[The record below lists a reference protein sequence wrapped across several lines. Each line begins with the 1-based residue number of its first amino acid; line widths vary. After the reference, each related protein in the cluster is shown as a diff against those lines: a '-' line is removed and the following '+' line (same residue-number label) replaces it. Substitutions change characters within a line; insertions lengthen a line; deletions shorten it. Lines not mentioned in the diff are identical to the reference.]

1 MFAQSRPRK
10 NMDLLPLVLPK
21 PLLQQQGPCEK
32 RPDDFM
38 DDFELPSHFRK
49 PLHEIYPET
58 IHEDMQFLEEEHL
71 YISDINGIKIPAS
84 DSVTKFAHDYQ
95 EHFNG
100 RLAISMMKNAT
111 KKKWPRL
118 EYVVNSKRVEKC
130 DLTSESGCM
139 MVCSDSTVSVIQPN
153 STFGLD
159 SDTIY
164 NLLNEMKLETES
176 SEEELYV
183 FERTMTDD
191 EILYKWERN
200 GLLKRNMGTAA
211 HRNCELALEGLPYR
225 WYDPEMK
232 AFFTFIKD
240 YMVPK
245 GATIMSTEREIRSL
259 KLDIAGSVDAVFKMP
274 DDSIIVV
281 DWKLSDKLYM
291 NMTGF
296 RKMMAPLNH
305 LDDCDGAGY
314 ALQTSIYQYLFE
326 EEYGYTVSER
336 ILVSLSPDH
345 PFITSV
351 PYLKNEVKYIMEKQE
366 KLVQARNSLTNFKCE
381 ITGKTLV
388 KPVRCEDGRIVSEKV
403 ALLHKLQYTPDNE
416 MEQQLDDEINKIL
429 VPVIFNKEGTQ
440 NWKKMMPKHGG
451 IKPFS

>member
-1 MFAQSRPRK
+1 
-10 NMDLLPLVLPK
+10 MDLIPRVLPK
-21 PLLQQQGPCEK
+21 SLLQRQGPCEK

-38 DDFELPSHFRK
+38 DGFELPAHFRK
-49 PLHEIYPET
+49 PLHDVYPET
-58 IHEDMQFLEEEHL
+58 IHNDMEFLEEEHL
-71 YISDINGIKIPAS
+71 YISDINGMKIPAS

-95 EHFNG
+95 EHFDG
-100 RLAISMMKNAT
+100 RLAINMMKNST

-118 EYVVNSKRVEKC
+118 EYVVNPKKIEKEE
-130 DLTSESGCM
+130 LSSETGCM
-139 MVCSDSTVSVIQPN
+139 IVVSGITVSVMQPN
-153 STFGLD
+153 STFDLD
-159 SDTIY
+159 SNTIY
-164 NLLNEMKLETES
+164 NLLCEMKVQADS
-176 SEEELYV
+176 SQEEEYYS
-183 FERTMTDD
+183 FDRTMTDE
-191 EILYKWERN
+191 EILYKWDRN

-240 YMVPK
+240 YIIPN

-259 KLDIAGSVDAVFKMP
+259 SLDIAGSVDAVFKMP
-274 DDSIIVV
+274 DDSIVVV

-296 RKMMAPLNH
+296 KKMMAPLNH

-326 EEYGYTVSER
+326 KEYGYTVSER
-336 ILVSLSPDH
+336 ILVSLSPEN

-366 KLVQARNSLTNFKCE
+366 KLVQARNSIQGFKCE

-388 KPVRCEDGRIVSEKV
+388 KPVKCTDGRTVSEKV
-403 ALLHKLQYTPDNE
+403 ALLHKLSYTPDNE
-416 MEQQLDDEINKIL
+416 LEKKLDEEIKKVL
-429 VPVIFNKEGTQ
+429 VPVVFDKTGTQ
-440 NWKKMMPKHGG
+440 NWKKLMPKHGG

>member
-1 MFAQSRPRK
+1 
-10 NMDLLPLVLPK
+10 MD
-21 PLLQQQGPCEK
+21 G
-32 RPDDFM
+32 
-38 DDFELPSHFRK
+38 FELPAHFRK
-49 PLHEIYPET
+49 PLHEVYPET
-58 IHEDMQFLEEEHL
+58 IHNDMEFLEEEHL
-71 YISDINGIKIPAS
+71 YVSDINGMKIPAS
-84 DSVTKFAHDYQ
+84 DSVTEFAHDYQ

-100 RLAISMMKNAT
+100 RLAISMMKRSA

-118 EYVVNSKRVEKC
+118 EYVINPQKVEKNEFKC
-130 DLTSESGCM
+130 ELGCM
-139 MVCSDSTVSVIQPN
+139 ITVSDVTVSVMQPN
-153 STFGLD
+153 STFGLE

-164 NLLNEMKLETES
+164 NLLKQIEIKNDSDS
-176 SEEELYV
+176 SQEEEYYI

-240 YMVPK
+240 YIIPN
-245 GATIMSTEREIRSL
+245 GATIMSTEREIRSF

-274 DDSIIVV
+274 DNSIVVV

-296 RKMMAPLNH
+296 KKMMAPLNH

-326 EEYGYTVSER
+326 KEYGYTVSER
-336 ILVSLSPDH
+336 ILVSLSPEN

-366 KLVQARNSLTNFKCE
+366 NLVNARNSIQGFKCE

-388 KPVRCEDGRIVSEKV
+388 KPVKCEDGRTVSEKV
-403 ALLHKLQYTPDNE
+403 ALLHKLKYTPDKE
-416 MEQQLDDEINKIL
+416 LEKQLDEEINKIL
-429 VPVIFNKEGTQ
+429 VPVVFDKTGTQ

-451 IKPFS
+451 IRPFS

>member
-1 MFAQSRPRK
+1 
-10 NMDLLPLVLPK
+10 MDLVPRVLPDS
-21 PLLQQQGPCEK
+21 LLQRQGPCEK

-38 DDFELPSHFRK
+38 DGFELPAHFRK
-49 PLHEIYPET
+49 PLHDVYPET
-58 IHEDMQFLEEEHL
+58 IHNDMEFLEEEHL
-71 YISDINGIKIPAS
+71 YVSDINGMKIPAS

-95 EHFNG
+95 EHFDG
-100 RLAISMMKNAT
+100 KLAITMMKNST

-118 EYVVNSKRVEKC
+118 EYVVNPKKIEKEE
-130 DLTSESGCM
+130 LSSETGCM
-139 MVCSDSTVSVIQPN
+139 IVVSDITVSVMQPN
-153 STFGLD
+153 STFNLD
-159 SDTIY
+159 SNTIY
-164 NLLNEMKLETES
+164 KLLCEMKVQTEPS
-176 SEEELYV
+176 QEEEYYS
-183 FERTMTDD
+183 FDRTMSDE

-240 YMVPK
+240 YIIPN

-259 KLDIAGSVDAVFKMP
+259 SLDIAGSVDAVFKMP
-274 DDSIIVV
+274 DNSIVVV

-296 RKMMAPLNH
+296 KKMMAPLNH

-326 EEYGYTVSER
+326 KEYGYTVSER
-336 ILVSLSPDH
+336 ILVSLSPEN

-366 KLVQARNSLTNFKCE
+366 KLVQARNSIQGFKCE

-388 KPVRCEDGRIVSEKV
+388 KPVKCTDGRIVSEKV
-403 ALLHKLQYTPDNE
+403 ALLHKLSYTPDSE
-416 MEQQLDDEINKIL
+416 LEKQLDEEIKKVL
-429 VPVIFNKEGTQ
+429 VPVVFDKTGTQ
-440 NWKKMMPKHGG
+440 NWKKLMPKHGG

>member
-1 MFAQSRPRK
+1 
-10 NMDLLPLVLPK
+10 MDLVPLVLPNS
-21 PLLQQQGPCEK
+21 LLQRQGPCEK

-38 DDFELPSHFRK
+38 DGFELPAHFRK
-49 PLHEIYPET
+49 PLHEVYPET
-58 IHEDMQFLEEEHL
+58 IHNDMEFLEEEHL
-71 YISDINGIKIPAS
+71 YVSDINGMKIPAS

-95 EHFNG
+95 EHFDG
-100 RLAISMMKNAT
+100 KLAISLMKRST

-118 EYVVNSKRVEKC
+118 EYVINPQKVEKDGFKC
-130 DLTSESGCM
+130 EMGCM
-139 MVCSDSTVSVIQPN
+139 ITVSDVTVSVMQPN
-153 STFGLD
+153 STFGLEGE
-159 SDTIY
+159 TIY
-164 NLLNEMKLETES
+164 NLLKQIEIKNDSES
-176 SEEELYV
+176 SQEEEYYV

-240 YMVPK
+240 YIIPN
-245 GATIMSTEREIRSL
+245 GATIMSTEREIRSFR
-259 KLDIAGSVDAVFKMP
+259 LDIAGSVDAVFKMP
-274 DDSIIVV
+274 DESIVVV

-296 RKMMAPLNH
+296 KKMMAPLNH

-326 EEYGYTVSER
+326 KEYGYTVSER
-336 ILVSLSPDH
+336 ILVSLSPEN

-366 KLVQARNSLTNFKCE
+366 KLVEARNSIQGFKCE

-388 KPVRCEDGRIVSEKV
+388 KPVKCEDGRTVSEKV
-403 ALLHKLQYTPDNE
+403 ALLHKLKYTHDVE
-416 MEQQLDDEINKIL
+416 LSKQLDEEINKII
-429 VPVIFNKEGTQ
+429 VPVVFDNTGTQ
-440 NWKKMMPKHGG
+440 NWKKIMPKHGG
-451 IKPFS
+451 IRPFS

>member
-1 MFAQSRPRK
+1 MDIIPR
-10 NMDLLPLVLPK
+10 VLPSS
-21 PLLQQQGPCEK
+21 LLQQQGPCEK

-38 DDFELPSHFRK
+38 DGFELPSHFRK
-49 PLHEIYPET
+49 PLHDVYPET
-58 IHEDMQFLEEEHL
+58 IHNDMEFLEEEHL
-71 YISDINGIKIPAS
+71 YISDINGMKIPAS

-100 RLAISMMKNAT
+100 RLAIAMMKNST

-118 EYVVNSKRVEKC
+118 EYVVNPKKIEKKE
-130 DLTSESGCM
+130 LSSETGCM
-139 MVCSDSTVSVIQPN
+139 IIVSDITVSVMKPN
-153 STFGLD
+153 STFELD
-159 SDTIY
+159 SNTIY
-164 NLLNEMKLETES
+164 NLLCEMKVQTES
-176 SEEELYV
+176 SQEEEYYS
-183 FERTMTDD
+183 FDRTMTDE

-240 YMVPK
+240 YIIPN

-259 KLDIAGSVDAVFKMP
+259 RLDIAGSVDAVFKMP
-274 DDSIIVV
+274 DNSIIVV

-296 RKMMAPLNH
+296 KKMMAPLNH

-326 EEYGYTVSER
+326 KEYGYTVSER
-336 ILVSLSPDH
+336 ILVSLSPEH

-366 KLVQARNSLTNFKCE
+366 KLVQARNNIQGFKCE

-388 KPVRCEDGRIVSEKV
+388 KPVKCEDGRIVSEKV
-403 ALLHKLQYTPDNE
+403 ALLHKLSYTRDNE
-416 MEQQLDDEINKIL
+416 LEKQLDEKIKKVL
-429 VPVIFNKEGTQ
+429 VPVVFDKTGTQ
-440 NWKKMMPKHGG
+440 NWKKIMPKHGG

>member
-1 MFAQSRPRK
+1 
-10 NMDLLPLVLPK
+10 MDLVPLVLPDS
-21 PLLQQQGPCEK
+21 LLQRQGPCEK

-38 DDFELPSHFRK
+38 DGFELPAHFRK
-49 PLHEIYPET
+49 PLHEVYPET
-58 IHEDMQFLEEEHL
+58 IHDDMEFLEEEHL
-71 YISDINGIKIPAS
+71 YISTINGMKIPAS

-95 EHFNG
+95 DHFDG
-100 RLAISMMKNAT
+100 KFAISMMKKST

-118 EYVVNSKRVEKC
+118 EYVVNPQKVGKDGFKC
-130 DLTSESGCM
+130 DVGCM
-139 MVCSDSTVSVIQPN
+139 ITVSDVTVSVMQPN
-153 STFGLD
+153 STFGIE

-164 NLLNEMKLETES
+164 NLLKQIELNTDS
-176 SEEELYV
+176 SCGEEYYI
-183 FERTMTDD
+183 FDRTMTDD

-240 YMVPK
+240 YIIPN

-259 KLDIAGSVDAVFKMP
+259 RLDIAGSVDAVFKMP
-274 DDSIIVV
+274 DNSIVVV

-296 RKMMAPLNH
+296 KKMMAPLNH

-326 EEYGYTVSER
+326 TEYGYKVSER
-336 ILVSLSPDH
+336 ILVSLSPEN

-366 KLVQARNSLTNFKCE
+366 KLVQARNNVQGFKCD
-381 ITGKTLV
+381 ITNKTLV
-388 KPVRCEDGRIVSEKV
+388 KPVKCEDGRTVSEKV
-403 ALLHKLQYTPDNE
+403 ALLHKLKYNPDKE
-416 MEQQLDDEINKIL
+416 LEKKIDEEINKLL
-429 VPVIFNKEGTQ
+429 VPVVFDNTGTQ
-440 NWKKMMPKHGG
+440 NWKKSMPKHGG
-451 IKPFS
+451 IRPFS